1 MVLEL
6 LFQSV
11 TGKRPGNASFLCRI
25 MRRSDTIMFG
35 VTVWFDT
42 GSEHK
47 MSRCRACIF
56 DLDGTLMKT
65 QESIAKAVN
74 RTLSDFGLKE
84 MPVVN
89 FNFYAGDGL
98 DKALERAL
106 RDAGDPEAEHL
117 QEGIPICR
125 RYFAED
131 PLYMVE
137 PYPHMAET
145 LRILKKNGIFTAVLT
160 NKPYLQ
166 AIEVVETI
174 FGTDTFD
181 VIQGQ
186 EPDIPRKPDPAGAF
200 RVMKKLDVNPEDCM
214 YFGDTKTDMKT
225 GHAAGLFTVGVTWGF
240 RPRTELEEYHAD
252 RILDDPDQIPAAV
265 LCGGE
270 QISS

>member
-1 MVLEL
+1 
-6 LFQSV
+6 
-11 TGKRPGNASFLCRI
+11 
-25 MRRSDTIMFG
+25 
-35 VTVWFDT
+35 
-42 GSEHK
+42 
-47 MSRCRACIF
+47 
-56 DLDGTLMKT
+56 
-65 QESIAKAVN
+65 
-74 RTLSDFGLKE
+74 
-84 MPVVN
+84 
-89 FNFYAGDGL
+89 
-98 DKALERAL
+98 
-106 RDAGDPEAEHL
+106 
-117 QEGIPICR
+117 
-125 RYFAED
+125 
-131 PLYMVE
+131 
-137 PYPHMAET
+137 
-145 LRILKKNGIFTAVLT
+145 VLT

-265 LCGGE
+265 LGE
-270 QISS
+270 GENQAGD